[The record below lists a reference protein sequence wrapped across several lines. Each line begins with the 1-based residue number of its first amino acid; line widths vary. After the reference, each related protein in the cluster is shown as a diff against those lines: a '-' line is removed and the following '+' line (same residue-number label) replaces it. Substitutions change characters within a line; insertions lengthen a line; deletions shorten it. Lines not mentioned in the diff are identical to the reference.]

1 MMMRQNI
8 IVFQDDN
15 DDNNDDLSDPFLWT
29 GDVLAKVSLFNDNV
43 LRVSFI
49 RLIALCYTWLIFSMR
64 SSCRFEWHC
73 CPAYLYLCSHLCP
86 VFKFI
91 CLKGLFRDVN
101 DMQQHKIQTNN
112 MSNSFRPK
120 CPIFTFSYIQY
131 KVAMKEIHFW

>member
-1 MMMRQNI
+1 MMMRMITMMMRQNI

-29 GDVLAKVSLFNDNV
+29 GDVLAKVSLFNDYV

-73 CPAYLYLCSHLCP
+73 CPAYLYLCSHFELYLYLCSQHICIFELYLYP
-86 VFKFI
+86 AVTFI
-91 CLKGLFRDVN
+91 CLKSSLLR
-101 DMQQHKIQTNN
+101 
-112 MSNSFRPK
+112 
-120 CPIFTFSYIQY
+120 C
-131 KVAMKEIHFW
+131 E